1 MTHQQCDY
9 IRVITRHLAGLILF
23 PFLLVAAAATG
34 VPDTGTLLQQ
44 IPSLP
49 KAAPVS
55 TIPSLM
61 IEDADGR
68 SARLPDSVPI
78 LISRIRIT
86 RNTIFDDATLMALV
100 AQAEGTSLTLP
111 ELGELA
117 GRITSYYQSH
127 GYPVTRAMIP
137 AQTIAGGIVRIEVL
151 EATIGKV
158 TLENSSRVR
167 DVLLQSTLATLK
179 SGGDIEQASI
189 DHVLLLLSDIPGITV
204 KGTLKPGQ
212 ATGTSDLVVATNPLP
227 AVSGYLVTD
236 NYGNGFTGQVRA
248 TGSLIYNNLLHQ
260 GDTVNFTGLS
270 SGSGLNY
277 WRLAY
282 EATVNGLG
290 NRIGTSVS
298 KLEYSLGGQRAS
310 GKLYGG
316 AQVQSIW
323 TRQPLVRSENRN
335 VYGQIQYEQ
344 LQTGDPSISR
354 NKEDRSLQ
362 NWTVSLSGD
371 AREAFFARGVSS
383 WNASLT
389 SGLVSFN
396 EAAVEIVDATT
407 AKTQGRFS
415 KFNLNLAH
423 LQGLGSKDSLYLTY
437 AGQRANTNLDSS
449 QKLSVGGA
457 NSVRAYRSGV
467 ISGDTAHVFNAEW
480 RHELGWAFGG
490 QWRGLAFVD
499 AAQVTVNKK
508 PWGPGENSATL
519 RGAGVGLGWTGPG
532 QWTGRATLAYSL
544 GSIPTLLNTTA
555 SPLGWVE
562 IRRGF

>member
-1 MTHQQCDY
+1 
-9 IRVITRHLAGLILF
+9 
-23 PFLLVAAAATG
+23 
-34 VPDTGTLLQQ
+34 
-44 IPSLP
+44 
-49 KAAPVS
+49 
-55 TIPSLM
+55 
-61 IEDADGR
+61 
-68 SARLPDSVPI
+68 
-78 LISRIRIT
+78 
-86 RNTIFDDATLMALV
+86 MALV

-151 EATIGKV
+151 EAKLGEV
-158 TLENSSRVR
+158 TLDNNSRVR

-179 SGGDIEQASI
+179 TGGDIKQASL
-189 DHVLLLLSDIPGITV
+189 DHVLLVLSDIPGITV

-212 ATGTSDLVVATNPLP
+212 TTGTSDLVIATNPLP
-227 AVSGYLVTD
+227 AMSGDWVTD
-236 NYGNGFTGQVRA
+236 NYGNSFTGQVRA

-290 NRIGTSVS
+290 RRVGASTS
-298 KLEYSLGGQRAS
+298 KLEYSIGGQGSS
-310 GKLYGG
+310 GKLYGS
-316 AQVQSIW
+316 AQVQNFW
-323 TRQPLVRSENRN
+323 ARQPLVRSVNRN

-344 LQTGDPSISR
+344 LQTSDPSISK
-354 NKEDRSLQ
+354 NQEDRSLQ
-362 NWTVSLSGD
+362 NWSVSLSGD
-371 AREAFFARGVSS
+371 AREAFFVRGISS

-389 SGLVSFN
+389 NGQVSFN
-396 EAAVEIVDATT
+396 DVTIQIDDAAT
-407 AKTQGRFS
+407 AKTQGHFS
-415 KFNLNLAH
+415 KLNLNLAH

-437 AGQRANTNLDSS
+437 AGQWANTNLDSS

-467 ISGDTAHVFNAEW
+467 ISGDNAHVFNAEW
-480 RHELGWAFGG
+480 RHELGRAFGG

-499 AAQVTVNKK
+499 TAQVTANKK
-508 PWGPGENSATL
+508 PWAPGENRATL
-519 RGAGVGLGWTGPG
+519 SGAGVGLGWTGPG
-532 QWTGRATLAYSL
+532 KWTGRATLAYPL
-544 GSIPTLLNTTA
+544 GSIPKMLNTTA

-562 IRRGF
+562 IRTGF